1 MIMMVMTMMMMEK
14 NMMILNKQMLVL
26 LLRRDRDD
34 EDDADDADDDDD
46 NEDNAALWSCTEYI
60 FLIQKPH
67 TFSLG
72 EICNYIT

>member
-1 MIMMVMTMMMMEK
+1 
-14 NMMILNKQMLVL
+14 MMILNKQMLVL

-60 FLIQKPH
+60 FLMQKTPY
-67 TFSLG
+67 FLVR
-72 EICNYIT
+72 